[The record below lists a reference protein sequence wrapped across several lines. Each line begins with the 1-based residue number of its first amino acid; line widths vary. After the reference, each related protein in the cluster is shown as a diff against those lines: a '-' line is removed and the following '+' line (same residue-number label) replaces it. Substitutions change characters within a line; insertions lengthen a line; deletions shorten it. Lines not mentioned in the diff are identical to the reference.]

1 MQGWTMHANVWKIR
15 VILLQIFVWI
25 VDLKVREHLTEY
37 LKKDI
42 KYHRVIIGVFVWKR
56 CCHKR
61 FCWSKYLLWFYSTM
75 YLILCVDDIIW
86 CWGQKVFC
94 PQLMSTNCSA
104 ASCSRNSANIR
115 NPLICYT
122 NHSFL
127 MFDGSQV
134 QKPYHASMN
143 GFLTFWPWHHNIKI
157 FVENSALFYYEKSK
171 VYFKE
176 TRKAGCIWT
185 WENP

>member
-1 MQGWTMHANVWKIR
+1 
-15 VILLQIFVWI
+15 
-25 VDLKVREHLTEY
+25 
-37 LKKDI
+37 
-42 KYHRVIIGVFVWKR
+42 
-56 CCHKR
+56 
-61 FCWSKYLLWFYSTM
+61 M

-127 MFDGSQV
+127 MFGGSQV
-134 QKPYHASMN
+134 QTPYHASMN
-143 GFLTFWPWHHNIKI
+143 GVLTFWPWHHNIKI

-171 VYFKE
+171 VYSKWILRCGRAASPVWREPPVRTNGATLFCLLSYFAI
-176 TRKAGCIWT
+176 AGSIPYT
-185 WENP
+185 SLIERSLDGSTLSISIL

>member
-1 MQGWTMHANVWKIR
+1 MTNMAIYSCIQFSFQYCSASPASGKETTSNSAN
-15 VILLQIFVWI
+15 ILLIIMVLHYYLWILQINDV
-25 VDLKVREHLTEY
+25 
-37 LKKDI
+37 
-42 KYHRVIIGVFVWKR
+42 GVKR
-56 CCHKR
+56 S
-61 FCWSKYLLWFYSTM
+61 FAPN
-75 YLILCVDDIIW
+75 W
-86 CWGQKVFC
+86 CLRIAPLQ
-94 PQLMSTNCSA
+94 SS
-104 ASCSRNSANIR
+104 SRNSINIR
-115 NPLICYT
+115 NPLIYYV
-122 NHSFL
+122 NRYFL
-127 MFDGSQV
+127 MFGGSQV